1 MLRPIF
7 QILLILLS
15 STNLLSQNLQGHIT
29 DASGLALQ
37 DVVVINKSKV
47 EHTHSDANGFFM
59 LEGVQATDE
68 IQFSHIGFE
77 SLVFI
82 AADFLTQE
90 QNNWALQEAR
100 LSLSQVVISPA
111 VGLDVQISDVDLKLN
126 PVLSSQQ
133 LLQRVPGLFIGQHAG
148 GGKAEQIFLRGFD
161 IDHGTDINLS
171 VDGLPVNKVSHA
183 HGQGYSDLHFVIPE
197 TLATIDFGKGPY
209 QAAQGDFTTAGY
221 VAFKTKDQL
230 EQNSLSVSY
239 GDFASFRTVGMFKLL
254 DGPKTKAYAAG
265 SFNAFDGPFISPQ
278 NFNRVNLFTKFSTQ
292 LAQDEKLEF
301 SASHFASKWTASG
314 QIPWRA
320 VRSGQIDR
328 FGAIDDTEG
337 GNTSRSNLV
346 VNHFKRLN
354 NGSKINSTL
363 YYSRYDFELFSNFT
377 FFLENPVDGDQIR
390 QFENRELMG
399 FQTTLD
405 HKFNLGDKTIKY
417 QFGAGLRYDNVDD
430 LELAR
435 TKNRKETLE
444 QLAFG
449 DVDQTHGFLFAA
461 ANLKL
466 GKWRLNPG
474 LRLDGFQFDYTDRL
488 ASNFSNPT
496 ASSLRL
502 SPKFNLF
509 YEPSSTVQLY
519 LKNGL
524 GFHSN
529 DTRVSVTP
537 GAVDSS
543 LPKAFGADLGL
554 NFKPND
560 KLFVNFALW
569 SLYLEQEFVYVGDEA
584 IVEPSGET
592 RRLGFDLG
600 LRYQP
605 TPWLYLQQDLN
616 YAYARS
622 LEAAAGED
630 YIPLAPSWTAMGSAT
645 VDLAHGISAGLRYRF
660 IDDRPANEDNSIVA
674 AGYFITDANI
684 GYSLGNWRFGIS
696 VENIFDT
703 EWEETQFATNSR
715 LQNEAVAVEEI
726 HFTPGTPRFIRG
738 QITYR
743 F

>member
-1 MLRPIF
+1 MRNK
-7 QILLILLS
+7 LLLFSFLLMGFS
-15 STNLLSQNLQGHIT
+15 LTAQNLSGTIQ
-29 DASGLALQ
+29 DASATPLQ
-37 DVVVINKSKV
+37 DVVVINTTNNT
-47 EHTHSDANGFFM
+47 HTHTDANGYFELSEFK
-59 LEGVQATDE
+59 QTDT
-68 IQFSHIGFE
+68 IQFSHIGYETLSFT
-77 SLVFI
+77 
-82 AADFLTQE
+82 AADFNQKP
-90 QNNWALQEAR
+90 NNLWVLEASR
-100 LSLSQVVISPA
+100 LSLDQIVISPG
-111 VGLDVQISDVDLKLN
+111 VPLDVQMVDVDLKLN
-126 PVLSSQQ
+126 PEQSSQK

-171 VDGLPVNKVSHA
+171 VDGLPVNMVSHA

-197 TLATIDFGKGPY
+197 TLSNIDFGKGPY
-209 QAAQGDFTTAGY
+209 EAHRGDFTTAGY
-221 VAFKTKDQL
+221 VAFNTKDRIDR
-230 EQNSLSVSY
+230 SSISVSY
-239 GDFASFRTVGMFKLL
+239 GDFASFRTVGLFKLL
-254 DGPKTKAYAAG
+254 DEDKTQAYAAG

-278 NFNRVNLFTKFSTQ
+278 NFNRVNLFTKFNTRISNE
-292 LAQDEKLEF
+292 EKLEIT
-301 SASHFASKWTASG
+301 ASHFSSKWTASG

-346 VNHFKRLN
+346 FNHFKRLN
-354 NGSKINSTL
+354 NGGKLNSTL

-390 QFENRELMG
+390 QFEDRELMG

-405 HKFNLGDKTIKY
+405 HKFNFGQQVVKY
-417 QFGAGLRYDNVDD
+417 QIGAGLRYDNVDD
-430 LELAR
+430 LELSR

-449 DVDQTHGFLFAA
+449 DVDQTHGFLFAS
-461 ANLKL
+461 ANITL
-466 GKWRLNPG
+466 GKWRFNPG

-488 ASNFSNPT
+488 SPTFSNQT
-496 ASSLRL
+496 ATTLRL

-509 YEPSSTVQLY
+509 YQPKSELQFY

-529 DTRVSVTP
+529 DSRVSVTP
-537 GAVDSS
+537 GAVDST
-543 LPKAFGADLGL
+543 LPKAFGTDLGL
-554 NFKPND
+554 NFKPSE

-569 SLYLEQEFVYVGDEA
+569 HLYLEQEFVYVGDEA
-584 IVEPSGET
+584 VVEPSGET

-622 LEAAAGED
+622 LEAPSGED
-630 YIPLAPSWTAMGSAT
+630 RIPLAPSWTATGSAT
-645 VDLAHGISAGLRYRF
+645 VDLTNGFSGGLRYRF

-684 GYSLGNWRFGIS
+684 AYSVGNWRFGIS

-715 LQNEAVAVEEI
+715 LQNEAVPVEEI

-738 QITYR
+738 QITYS